1 MKALYTTS
9 ATATGKGRNGHVE
22 TEDGTVSLDLKVP
35 KSLGGPGGGPNPE
48 MLFAAGYA
56 ACFLSALKYA
66 ATIGLHKTDDA
77 SVTVAISLG
86 PALKGGFA
94 LAASIDILL
103 PSLTIDQA
111 TKLVKRAHKYCP
123 YSNATRNNIDTKLTV
138 NGVVLEIARG

>member
-1 MKALYTTS
+1 MKKLYTTS

-22 TEDGTVSLDLKVP
+22 TDDGTISLDLKVP

-77 SVTVAISLG
+77 SVNVAVSLG

-94 LAASIDILL
+94 LAATIEVTL

-123 YSNATRNNIDTKLTV
+123 YSNATRNNIDATLVV
-138 NGVVLEIARG
+138 NGVILEIIQG